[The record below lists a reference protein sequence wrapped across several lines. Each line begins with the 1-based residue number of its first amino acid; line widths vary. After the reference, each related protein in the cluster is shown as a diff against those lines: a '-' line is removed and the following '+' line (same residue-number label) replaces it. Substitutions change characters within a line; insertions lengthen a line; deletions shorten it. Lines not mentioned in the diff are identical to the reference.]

1 MIRPAAAAE
10 IPAIVKIHQES
21 FPGFFLTFLG
31 TDFLTLLY
39 RGMLEDSEGILL
51 IAAESGGPE
60 GFVAGVVSQSGFYWR
75 LLKNRKWHFAA
86 AAARS
91 ALRRPSIMPR
101 LWRALRRPEESRAAA
116 ADACL
121 MSIAVAPRAEGHG
134 LGGELVG
141 AFCRAVLAR
150 GVRRISLTTD
160 EVGNDRV
167 NRFYE
172 RQGFRLARSYRTPEG
187 RAMNEYIRD
196 MSDRPA

>member
-51 IAAESGGPE
+51 VAAESGDPE
-60 GFVAGVVSQSGFYWR
+60 GFVAGVVSQTGFYGR
-75 LLKNRKWHFAA
+75 LLKSRKWLFAA

-91 ALRRPSIMPR
+91 ALARPSIVPR
-101 LWRALRRPEESRAAA
+101 LWRALRRPQESRAAA

-121 MSIAVAPRAEGHG
+121 MSIAVAPRAEGRG
-134 LGGELVG
+134 LGGELVE
-141 AFCRAVLAR
+141 AFCRVVLAR

-160 EVGNDRV
+160 RVGNDRV

-172 RQGFRLARSYRTPEG
+172 KQGFRLVRSYRTPEG

-196 MSDRPA
+196 VSGRPS